1 MEIPEIGIKQ
11 INIPEVYI
19 PEIYKPDPVLPVITN
34 LEIDIVGCT
43 YQHRDIKNTGN
54 TQLLLDDPNGVFLTC
69 GESVF
74 PSFYPMDYR
83 PDQLVITE
91 DLPITNDTPPMPESE
106 PPKTNKTEEKKEIKI
121 EPCPAKNAPFM
132 AGDYRNDKKIQRLVK
147 WERGLDGVSC
157 DPIWE
162 NVPFRE
168 SFIGTPEVLVSTAV
182 IGLVA
187 GGSAI
192 LVPLIQG
199 AAKAGIKQLGKRLSK
214 KKNKST
220 S

>member
-1 MEIPEIGIKQ
+1 MEIPEISIRQ

-19 PEIYKPDPVLPVITN
+19 PEIYNPNPVLPITTN
-34 LEIDIVGCT
+34 LEIDVAGCT

-69 GESVF
+69 GESLF
-74 PSFYPMDYR
+74 PSFYPIDYR

-91 DLPITNDTPPMPESE
+91 DLPITNDAPPMPETDLPE
-106 PPKTNKTEEKKEIKI
+106 TKTPENKKEEIKV
-121 EPCPAKNAPFM
+121 EPCPPKDAPFM

-147 WERGLDGVSC
+147 YEKTIGGSC

-162 NVPFRE
+162 DVPFRE

-187 GGSAI
+187 GGSAV

-214 KKNKST
+214 KKDKST
-220 S
+220 

>member
-11 INIPEVYI
+11 IYVSEVYI

-34 LEIDIVGCT
+34 LEIDVVGCT

-74 PSFYPMDYR
+74 PSFYPIDYR

-91 DLPITNDTPPMPESE
+91 DLPITNEAPPMPESNIPE
-106 PPKTNKTEEKKEIKI
+106 TKTPKNKKEELVIP
-121 EPCPAKNAPFM
+121 ECPSRKDQKV
-132 AGDYRNDKKIQRLVK
+132 GDYRNAKRIERVIGHKLSSDKTECITLY
-147 WERGLDGVSC
+147 ED
-157 DPIWE
+157 
-162 NVPFRE
+162 VPFRE
-168 SFIGTPEVLVSTAV
+168 TFVGTNEVLVSTLA

-187 GGSAI
+187 GSSAA
-192 LVPLIQG
+192 LVPVIQG
-199 AAKAGIKQLGKRLSK
+199 IAKAGIKNITKRFTK
-214 KKNKST
+214 KEK
-220 S
+220 

>member
-11 INIPEVYI
+11 INVLEIYV

-69 GESVF
+69 GESLF
-74 PSFYPMDYR
+74 PSFYPIDYR

-91 DLPITNDTPPMPESE
+91 DLPITNDAPPMPESDI
-106 PPKTNKTEEKKEIKI
+106 PKVNNTEKKKEDLVIP
-121 EPCPAKNAPFM
+121 ECPSRKDQAV
-132 AGDYRNDKKIQRLVK
+132 GDYRNSKRTSRVIGHKLSSDKTECITLY
-147 WERGLDGVSC
+147 ED
-157 DPIWE
+157 
-162 NVPFRE
+162 VPFRE
-168 SFIGTPEVLVSTAV
+168 TFIGTPEVLVSTFA
-182 IGLVA
+182 IGVVA
-187 GGSAI
+187 GGSAA

-199 AAKAGIKQLGKRLSK
+199 AAKAGIKNLGKRFSK
-214 KKNKST
+214 KD
-220 S
+220 

>member
-1 MEIPEIGIKQ
+1 MEIPEISIRQ
-11 INIPEVYI
+11 INVPEIYI

-34 LEIDIVGCT
+34 LEIDVVGCT

-91 DLPITNDTPPMPESE
+91 DLPITNEAPPMPESDIPE
-106 PPKTNKTEEKKEIKI
+106 TKTPEKKKEELVIPECPSRKEQKI
-121 EPCPAKNAPFM
+121 
-132 AGDYRNDKKIQRLVK
+132 GDYRNSKRIEKVVGHKLSSDKTECITLY
-147 WERGLDGVSC
+147 ED
-157 DPIWE
+157 
-162 NVPFRE
+162 VPFRE
-168 SFIGTPEVLVSTAV
+168 TFIGTPEVLVSTAA

-187 GGSAI
+187 GSSAA
-192 LVPLIQG
+192 LVPVIQG
-199 AAKAGIKQLGKRLSK
+199 IAKSGIKQITKKLTK
-214 KKNKST
+214 KKNDVK
-220 S
+220 